1 MTSLATARRMPAS
14 ASRPVPAGAAAPGGA
29 GRPAQGFVRRR
40 LPVAAAVLAAAV
52 SLLPDAA
59 AGQAVSAAGVQA
71 ASAAEAQAGNEIDR
85 FMERVL
91 ENRDASW
98 RRIGDFVLREV
109 LTLDVDG
116 PAGLPIAGFRREYEW
131 YVREDVVVRS
141 PRRFDGVDIGEAERR
156 EYEADWLRQRERRAA
171 ERREERRREAERRR
185 LSVSVG
191 LDGIRVAE
199 GAEAAAPEDAPAETP
214 AAAEAA
220 GPAVADDAP
229 AAADD
234 ASAVAEAAAP
244 AAADGASAV
253 AEAAAPAVADDAP
266 AAAEAAAPAVAD
278 DGSAAAEAAGLAVA
292 DDVPAAEDAGP
303 AGRREAELADP
314 ERLEP
319 EFITDAGYF
328 LEFSFEPGNYYL
340 AGYETLA
347 GREVVKIEY
356 YPTDLFDNDSEPE
369 SEREQRIA
377 EGFAK
382 TSLVTLW
389 IDPEFHEVVRY
400 TFENVGLDFLP
411 ARWLVRVDGWHAS
424 IEMAQ
429 PIGGVWLPSRMI
441 LTGGATTAL
450 GAFEMRLT
458 REYTDYREALTSGR
472 VVGTGDVTGD
482 RR

>member
-1 MTSLATARRMPAS
+1 MTNLATARRVPAP
-14 ASRPVPAGAAAPGGA
+14 AIRPVPAEAAVQGRAA
-29 GRPAQGFVRRR
+29 RRAARPAPGFVRRR
-40 LPVAAAVLAAAV
+40 LPAAGAALAAAV
-52 SLLPDAA
+52 SLLPAAA
-59 AGQAVSAAGVQA
+59 AGQAFSAAGVHASSSGA
-71 ASAAEAQAGNEIDR
+71 AQPGNEIDR

-156 EYEADWLRQRERRAA
+156 EYEADWLRRRERRAA
-171 ERREERRREAERRR
+171 ERREERLREAERRR

-191 LDGIRVAE
+191 LDGIRVADE
-199 GAEAAAPEDAPAETP
+199 AEASAAAAAPAETP
-214 AAAEAA
+214 AAAAEA

-229 AAADD
+229 AAP
-234 ASAVAEAAAP
+234 VEA
-244 AAADGASAV
+244 G
-253 AEAAAPAVADDAP
+253 PAVADDAP
-266 AAAEAAAPAVAD
+266 AAPVEAGSAVAD
-278 DGSAAAEAAGLAVA
+278 DA
-292 DDVPAAEDAGP
+292 PAAEDAGP
-303 AGRREAELADP
+303 SAGQPEAEVADP

-328 LEFSFEPGNYYL
+328 LEFPFEPGNYYL

-356 YPTDLFDNDSEPE
+356 YPTDLFDDDSEPE
-369 SEREQRIA
+369 SERERRIA

-389 IDPEFHEVVRY
+389 IDPEAHEVVRY

-458 REYTDYREALTSGR
+458 REYSDYREALTSGR

>member
-1 MTSLATARRMPAS
+1 MTSLATARRIPAP
-14 ASRPVPAGAAAPGGA
+14 AIRPVPAEAAALGRAGGRA
-29 GRPAQGFVRRR
+29 ARPAQGFFRRR
-40 LPVAAAVLAAAV
+40 LPAAAAVLAAAV

-59 AGQAVSAAGVQA
+59 AGQAVPAAG
-71 ASAAEAQAGNEIDR
+71 AQASSSGAAQPGNEIDR

-116 PAGLPIAGFRREYEW
+116 PAGLPISGFRHEYEW

-156 EYEADWLRQRERRAA
+156 EYEAEWLRRREQRAA
-171 ERREERRREAERRR
+171 ERREERRRAAE
-185 LSVSVG
+185 
-191 LDGIRVAE
+191 
-199 GAEAAAPEDAPAETP
+199 EAAAGAAGET
-214 AAAEAA
+214 AAER
-220 GPAVADDAP
+220 DAP
-229 AAADD
+229 AAENAGRAAAAGRAADPARVVTD
-234 ASAVAEAAAP
+234 DAAP
-244 AAADGASAV
+244 AAGQ
-253 AEAAAPAVADDAP
+253 
-266 AAAEAAAPAVAD
+266 
-278 DGSAAAEAAGLAVA
+278 
-292 DDVPAAEDAGP
+292 
-303 AGRREAELADP
+303 REAEAADP

-340 AGYETLA
+340 AGFETIA
-347 GREVVKIEY
+347 GRDVVKIEY
-356 YPTDLFDNDSEPE
+356 YPTDLFADDSKPE
-369 SEREQRIA
+369 SEREQRI
-377 EGFAK
+377 EEQFAK

-441 LTGGATTAL
+441 LTGSATTAL

>member
-1 MTSLATARRMPAS
+1 MTVELGPRCLVRLRRVTVGMM
-14 ASRPVPAGAAAPGGA
+14 
-29 GRPAQGFVRRR
+29 
-40 LPVAAAVLAAAV
+40 LAAATAA
-52 SLLPDAA
+52 PPAA
-59 AGQAVSAAGVQA
+59 AGQVASIGGARALSAGHAAALPAGHATAVPAGHAAALPAGRAAVASIGGAPAVSARTG
-71 ASAAEAQAGNEIDR
+71 QAGNEIDR

-116 PAGLPIAGFRREYEW
+116 PAGLPITGFRHEYEW
-131 YVREDVVVRS
+131 YVREDAVVRS

-156 EYEADWLRQRERRAA
+156 EYEEEWLRRQRE
-171 ERREERRREAERRR
+171 RREAERRE
-185 LSVSVG
+185 
-191 LDGIRVAE
+191 E
-199 GAEAAAPEDAPAETP
+199 GRRAADEAAAAAENAAASESAATADSRAAHDEP
-214 AAAEAA
+214 AA
-220 GPAVADDAP
+220 PD
-229 AAADD
+229 
-234 ASAVAEAAAP
+234 
-244 AAADGASAV
+244 
-253 AEAAAPAVADDAP
+253 
-266 AAAEAAAPAVAD
+266 
-278 DGSAAAEAAGLAVA
+278 
-292 DDVPAAEDAGP
+292 DAGP
-303 AGRREAELADP
+303 VPGQREAEVADP

-328 LEFSFEPGNYYL
+328 LEFPFEPGNYYL

-356 YPTDLFDNDSEPE
+356 YPTDLFEDDSEPE
-369 SEREQRIA
+369 SERERRIA

-389 IDPEFHEVVRY
+389 IDPEVHEVVRY

-411 ARWLVRVDGWHAS
+411 GRWLVRVDGWHAM

-458 REYTDYREALTSGR
+458 REYSDYREALTSGR
-472 VVGTGDVTGD
+472 VVGVGDVTGD